1 MLRIFF
7 KNKKIYYFYIFL
19 NKKQSLLHLQTL
31 LKKQPI
37 NFCLVMKKTLLIKRG
52 EMDNREWGRE
62 KRVFFN
68 WDDALPG
75 QPLKK

>member
-62 KRVFFN
+62 KRVFLY
-68 WDDALPG
+68 WDDALLG

>member
-19 NKKQSLLHLQTL
+19 NKKQLILHLQTL

-37 NFCLVMKKTLLIKRG
+37 NFCPVMKKTLLIKRG
-52 EMDNREWGRE
+52 EMDNRE
-62 KRVFFN
+62 
-68 WDDALPG
+68 
-75 QPLKK
+75 